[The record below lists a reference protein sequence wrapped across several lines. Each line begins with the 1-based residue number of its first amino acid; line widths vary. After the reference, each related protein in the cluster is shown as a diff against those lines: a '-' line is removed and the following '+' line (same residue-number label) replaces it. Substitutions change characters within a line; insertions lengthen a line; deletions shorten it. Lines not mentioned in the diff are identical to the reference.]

1 MPLWLSALPAG
12 AAQRAVHN
20 VISTLKSAKTSSEPA
35 SKPATLQDRLS
46 VIDREASRQQGF
58 LASVE
63 KLNSN
68 DPTKPRVPGQG
79 SGISK

>member
-1 MPLWLSALPAG
+1 MQSPG

-20 VISTLKSAKTSSEPA
+20 VISTLKTSKADAEPTT
-35 SKPATLQDRLS
+35 KPTTLYDSLANL
-46 VIDREASRQQGF
+46 DREAHKQQGF

-63 KLNSN
+63 KLSSN